1 MKIKVFHLLFLFTL
15 CIGCSN
21 YTREKTISLENEI
34 AKTSIHT
41 AKFDSLLQSISQ
53 LPSKQRIECILNI
66 SYRKENTD
74 GILKQEKLL
83 TEILPIASYKKQK
96 EILLRLVFI
105 YSLQDQ
111 KQVTGSRI
119 KGLKCINHLYDEYT
133 LTQDEKWYLSP
144 IKASFLNRL
153 GKQKEYLNI
162 WFNILKEHRASN
174 KTQLIAEDLYAIA
187 SYIMNL
193 GDIEKAISFYREAYL
208 ISKKEKH
215 IERTNKYLLSL
226 SLLLSE
232 NKQYKEALVHFNKMD
247 STISFNSPIYNALVD
262 CYIGINKPDSARFIL
277 TKKLV
282 PQSPNKILFN
292 NQLAET
298 YILDENEDSAAIY
311 LKKALVAYESIAKRF
326 EGKEN
331 KVSLPF
337 NFIHTYSKYAELLQK
352 NGKTNQAAEAYQLI
366 EPLMDTNVQSLNWKE
381 KQIDAITSYST
392 FCRKN
397 NQYEK
402 ALNLLIH
409 RDSLQLIYNRMKE
422 KQEHTNLVN
431 RFEIEDLTHRIEL
444 QDKELEYSKTLN
456 IILICGGVLG
466 SILLTMLFLLFRSR
480 KAQFLKLYQQQEQLQ
495 KIEENHVEQPEVP
508 SATKALYLNA
518 EKKVR
523 TDKLF
528 LKNDLSIEYLSEV
541 LNTNRTYLSSSINEF
556 TGKSYSIWIN
566 DFRIKYA
573 IKLMHNDTTISIKN
587 LALQCGYSS
596 NETFYKNFKQ
606 RCGVTPSQYLNQ
618 IIIEQSKTG
627 TKS

>member
-1 MKIKVFHLLFLFTL
+1 MKIGIFHLLLILVL
-15 CIGCSN
+15 CTGCSN
-21 YTREKTISLENEI
+21 HFQEKAISLDKEIEKVPIYSNE
-34 AKTSIHT
+34 
-41 AKFDSLLQSISQ
+41 FDSLLQSIYQ
-53 LPSKQRIECILNI
+53 LPTNLRIESIIKI
-66 SYRKENTD
+66 SSRNENVD
-74 GILKQEKLL
+74 GILKQETLL
-83 TEILPIASYKKQK
+83 KEILPIASKKKRK
-96 EILLRLVFI
+96 EILLQLVTI
-105 YSLQDQ
+105 YNKQD
-111 KQVTGSRI
+111 RI
-119 KGLKCINHLYDEYT
+119 QHIASNENGIKCIDELEKNFS
-133 LTQDEKWYLSP
+133 LTQNEKWDLNKLKADYL
-144 IKASFLNRL
+144 NQL
-153 GKQKEYLNI
+153 GKQKEYLPI
-162 WFNILKEHRASN
+162 WFRLLKDHRATN
-174 KTQLIAEDLYAIA
+174 NTEFVIEDLYTIG
-187 SYIMNL
+187 NLLEKL
-193 GDIEKAISFYREAYL
+193 GDKENAIKHYKEAYL
-208 ISKKEKH
+208 
-215 IERTNKYLLSL
+215 LSQNHKITKL
-226 SLLLSE
+226 INSCLQPLTQLLSE
-232 NKQYKEALVHFNKMD
+232 SKKHEEALTYFRNID
-247 STISFNSPIYNALVD
+247 SNVSFNSSIYNVLVD

-573 IKLMHNDTTISIKN
+573 IKLMHNDTTICIKN